1 MESARELARSKRIL
15 DSIITHLNGS
25 RSMGLAEAVLEVV
38 EEMKDVVGTLTEAS
52 IDSHIY
58 QWIALL
64 KIAVKSSGEGK
75 SKPPTLPDTNLDWD
89 AIAKREETK
98 KLERERE
105 EQARKAS
112 FQEGYAPSIIEC
124 VGGSHEGL
132 MVPWDGKAPIGA
144 KTNIGGEVY
153 EYRDGKLHFLA
164 KS

>member
-1 MESARELARSKRIL
+1 MESARELARNKRIL

-25 RSMGLAEAVLEVV
+25 KSMGLAEAVLEIADD
-38 EEMKDVVGTLTEAS
+38 MKKEAENRAVS
-52 IDSHIY
+52 EAMVF
-58 QWIALL
+58 QWAALL
-64 KIAVKSSGEGK
+64 RIAVKSSGEAK
-75 SKPPTLPDTNLDWD
+75 PKPPTLPDTNLDWD

-112 FQEGYAPSIIEC
+112 FQEGYAPTIIEC

-144 KTNIGGEVY
+144 KTNIGSEVY